1 MSIYEKDL
9 DKNSANYQSLSP
21 ISFLSRTRRVFPNH
35 EAVVYGKIKRSYAE
49 ASKRCDLLSSALT
62 SMGIS
67 KNDTVSVMLPNIPE
81 MWECH
86 FGVPMSGAVLNSI
99 NTRLDA
105 STVGFILK
113 HSEAKLFIFD
123 SEYSK
128 CVGEALRSLD
138 KVPTLIEVVDEVAGN
153 NVSSLKKT

>member
-1 MSIYEKDL
+1 MSIYVQDL
-9 DKNSANYQSLSP
+9 DKNSANYQPLSP
-21 ISFLSRTRRVFPNH
+21 ISFLSRTRRVFPKH
-35 EAVVYGKIKRSYAE
+35 EAVSYGKIKRSYEE
-49 ASKRCDLLSSALT
+49 ASIRCDLLASALL
-62 SMGIS
+62 SKGIS

-105 STVGFILK
+105 NTIGFILK

-123 SEYSK
+123 SEYSQ
-128 CVGEALRSLD
+128 CVVEALR
-138 KVPTLIEVVDEVAGN
+138 V
-153 NVSSLKKT
+153 

>member
-35 EAVVYGKIKRSYAE
+35 EALVYGTIKRSYAE
-49 ASKRCDLLSSALT
+49 ASNRCDLLSSALT
-62 SMGIS
+62 SKGIA

-99 NTRLDA
+99 NTR
-105 STVGFILK
+105 
-113 HSEAKLFIFD
+113 
-123 SEYSK
+123 
-128 CVGEALRSLD
+128 
-138 KVPTLIEVVDEVAGN
+138 
-153 NVSSLKKT
+153 